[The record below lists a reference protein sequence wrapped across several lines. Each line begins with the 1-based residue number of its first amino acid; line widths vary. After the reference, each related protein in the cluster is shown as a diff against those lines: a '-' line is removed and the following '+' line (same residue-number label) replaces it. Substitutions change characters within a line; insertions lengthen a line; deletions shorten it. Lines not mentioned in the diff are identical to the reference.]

1 MSKTYTWSELQHH
14 NKTEDLFIVVRGSVY
29 DVTKFQHEH
38 PGGPEF
44 LLDQGGGDV
53 TELFEDAGHS
63 EEARSILKKLKIGVV
78 EGKANDTEETSSRE
92 NIGGLAGFRSRRHT
106 IPAFFF
112 IVLGLLF
119 HYYYQNPNTMLPAW
133 RELLLAPN

>member
-1 MSKTYTWSELQHH
+1 MSKAYTWSELQHH

-78 EGKANDTEETSSRE
+78 EGKVRYRDSVFGSS
-92 NIGGLAGFRSRRHT
+92 GLNVTNSAG
-106 IPAFFF
+106 
-112 IVLGLLF
+112 
-119 HYYYQNPNTMLPAW
+119 Q
-133 RELLLAPN
+133 